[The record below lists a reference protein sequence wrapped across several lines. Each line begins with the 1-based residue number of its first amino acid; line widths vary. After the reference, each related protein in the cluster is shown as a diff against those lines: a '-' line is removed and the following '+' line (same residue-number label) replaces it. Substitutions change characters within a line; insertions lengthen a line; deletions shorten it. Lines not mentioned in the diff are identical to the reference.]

1 MAWGDWFPPT
11 NYYHKPLKSETVFTK
26 TFYITYPPGVHALF
40 FLWELQLE
48 GRWLK
53 ASKYYLHILYLRPPP
68 PDVPSEKRKN
78 LPPPLPY
85 VPPPA
90 WPAIGPRAHDTPY
103 AEQLLHIPA
112 RDDDHRCINRSRW
125 VAASPPSLTPSF
137 LIWDMR
143 LMKHV
148 VTPSIRNWFDL
159 VLDVVG

>member
-1 MAWGDWFPPT
+1 MAWGDWFRPT
-11 NYYHKPLKSETVFTK
+11 NDYHRPLKSETVFTK

-40 FLWELQLE
+40 FPLRVTVGGSVIE
-48 GRWLK
+48 GF
-53 ASKYYLHILYLRPPP
+53 HILFAHSVSTAASGRRSLR
-68 PDVPSEKRKN
+68 KKKN
-78 LPPPLPY
+78 LTPPLPY

-148 VTPSIRNWFDL
+148 VTPSIKNWFDL
-159 VLDVVG
+159 VLDVAG

>member
-85 VPPPA
+85 VPPPT
-90 WPAIGPRAHDTPY
+90 WPAIGPRAHDTPC
-103 AEQLLHIPA
+103 AEQLHHIPA
-112 RDDDHRCINRSRW
+112 RDD
-125 VAASPPSLTPSF
+125 VTAASTDQGEWQRVHLASPHRSWPGAAYAAHETRG
-137 LIWDMR
+137 DAV
-143 LMKHV
+143 H
-148 VTPSIRNWFDL
+148 
-159 VLDVVG
+159 